1 MAKGSRPLRE
11 IAANMSRRDFSRG
24 VVLTAATAALPLAS
38 GAHARGAAPGQEAAK
53 PEALKL
59 SPEAESQVQALMS
72 KYGTRL
78 TEEQKA
84 DVRRLIG
91 LAQKTS
97 ETMRAFPLSN
107 SDEPATI
114 FRVYRPGKE

>member
-11 IAANMSRRDFSRG
+11 IAANISRRDFSR
-24 VVLTAATAALPLAS
+24 VMALTAASAALPLTP
-38 GAHARGAAPGQEAAK
+38 GAAAGGAAMGQEAK

-114 FRVYRPGKE
+114 FRAYRPGKE

>member
-1 MAKGSRPLRE
+1 MAKGSRPLSQK
-11 IAANMSRRDFSRG
+11 AANISRRDFSR
-24 VVLTAATAALPLAS
+24 VMALTAASAALPLTP
-38 GAHARGAAPGQEAAK
+38 GAAAGGAAPGQEAK

-59 SPEAESQVQALMS
+59 SPEAESQVQTLMS

-91 LAQKTS
+91 QAQKTS

-114 FRVYRPGKE
+114 FRVYRAGKE